1 MFSRVLIANRGA
13 IACRIIRTLRR
24 MGVSP
29 VAVYSDADRHAAHV
43 AQADAAV
50 RLGPPAA
57 VESYLQQ
64 DAIIDAALRTGAQ
77 AIHPGYGF
85 LSENAG
91 FVEACER
98 AGLVFLGPT
107 PAQMRALGL
116 KHTAREIAEREG
128 APLLPGTGL
137 LIDETHALDEAER
150 CGYPV
155 ILKSTAGGGGI
166 GMRVC
171 RTPAELGQHF
181 AAVARLGAAN
191 FGQGG
196 VYLERFVER
205 ARHIEVQIFGD
216 GAGGVVA
223 LGERDCSA
231 QRRNQKV
238 VEETPAPGLRDDVR
252 RRLWDSAEL
261 LARAVKYR
269 SAGTVEFL
277 YDSDHEDFFFL
288 EVNTRLQV
296 EHGVTEAVT
305 GVDIVDWMVRL
316 GAGTLPPLDTLR
328 VQPSGASIQVRV
340 YAEDA
345 AHDFRPSTGQ
355 LTDVRLPE
363 GVRCDTWV
371 ERGTEVTPYYD
382 PMLAKIIVRGAT
394 RAEAMARLE
403 LALAATSFAGLET
416 NLDYLRQIVVEPE
429 FRSGGFPTSFLSRV
443 RYQPRAFEV
452 IDPGMQTTVQDH
464 PGRTGVWHVGVPPS
478 GPMDPLAFR
487 LVNRLVGN
495 PDDAAGLECTMTGP
509 RLRFFRDAVIA
520 LGGADMNAKV
530 DGAPVDRWRAI
541 TVRAGSE
548 LRLGAAAGAGARAYI
563 AVRGGL
569 DVPAYLGSRATFIL
583 GKFGGHAGRVLRMGD
598 MLRWHESTPPGSRLP
613 APESRTDALPDALTP
628 SYSHEWEIGVLYGPH
643 GAPDFFT
650 DGDIATLFS
659 ASWKVHYNS
668 DRTGVRLIGP
678 RPAWARRDG
687 GEAGLHP
694 SNLHDNAYAI
704 GAMDFTGDMPILLG
718 PDGPSLGGFVCPAV
732 VAQAELWKMGQVRA
746 GDTVRFRLITNA
758 QATRMERELDEA
770 IATLSGSLPTPRLE
784 MPDAAVLRRSG
795 STVHRAAGDRYL
807 LVETGPNELSLDLRV
822 RIHALEQLLRGR
834 SLRGIVDVT
843 PGIRSLQIHYD
854 SRILP
859 REELMAAL
867 EECERGLPDL
877 DDVTIPSRV
886 VHLPLSWEDP
896 ATLLAIEKYMQSVRA
911 DAPWCPSNTEFIRR
925 INGLDSIEDVRQ
937 IVYGADYLVLGL
949 GDVYLGAPVA
959 TPVDPRHRLVTTKY
973 NPARTWT
980 AENSVGIGGAY
991 LCVYGMEGPGGYQF
1005 VGRTVQMWNTHRT
1018 TAAFEPGS
1026 PWLLRFFDRI
1036 RFHPVSA
1043 AELLE
1048 MRDAFPHGKYDV
1060 AIEPRTFSMRDY
1072 RAFLASI
1079 APEARAAKQ
1088 RQQAAFDAERE
1099 RWAAAGQPAFV
1110 EPADDAPPPSS
1121 GDVPDGCEAVRSP
1134 MTANVWHVAVEPG
1147 QRVEAGQRI
1156 LVLEAMKME
1165 VEITAHTEGV
1175 VEVVHCAKGAMV
1187 TAGQNLATVRVDA

>member
-1 MFSRVLIANRGA
+1 MFTKILIANRGA
-13 IACRIIRTLRR
+13 IACRIIRTLRQL
-24 MGVSP
+24 GVSP
-29 VAVYSDADRHAAHV
+29 VAVYSEADRHAAHV

-50 RLGPPAA
+50 LVGPPPAA
-57 VESYLQQ
+57 ESYLRQE
-64 DAIIDAALRTGAQ
+64 AIIDAALRTGAQ

-85 LSENAG
+85 LSENAA

-107 PAQMRALGL
+107 PGQMRALGL

-137 LIDETHALDEAER
+137 LADETHALAEAER
-150 CGYPV
+150 CGYPI

-171 RTPAELGQHF
+171 RTPGELADHF

-216 GAGGVVA
+216 GAGHVLA

-238 VEETPAPGLRDDVR
+238 IEETPAPGLRPEVR
-252 RRLWDSAEL
+252 RRLWETAET
-261 LARAVKYR
+261 LARAVNYR

-277 YDSDHEDFFFL
+277 YDADREEFFFL

-296 EHGVTEAVT
+296 EHGVTEEVT

-316 GAGTLPPLDTLR
+316 GAGELPPLETRRL
-328 VQPSGASIQVRV
+328 VPAGASIQVRI

-345 AHDFRPSTGQ
+345 AHDFRPSTGL
-355 LTDVRLPE
+355 LTDVRFPE
-363 GVRCDTWV
+363 GVRCDSWV

-382 PMLAKIIVRGAT
+382 PMLAKIIVRGDT
-394 RAEAMARLE
+394 RDDALTRLDA
-403 LALAATSFAGLET
+403 ALAETAFAGVET
-416 NLDYLRQIVVEPE
+416 NLDYLRQVIAEPE
-429 FRSGGFPTSFLSRV
+429 FRAGGFPTSFLTRV
-443 RYQPRAFEV
+443 HYHPRAFEV
-452 IDPGMQTTVQDH
+452 LDAGMQTTVQDY
-464 PGRTGVWHVGVPPS
+464 PGRMGFWHVGVPPS
-478 GPMDPLAFR
+478 GPMDTLAFR

-495 PDDAAGLECTMTGP
+495 DDTAAALECTMTGP
-509 RLRFFRDAVIA
+509 RLRFFSDAVIA
-520 LGGADMNAKV
+520 LGGADMKARLN
-530 DGAPVDRWRAI
+530 GAPVERWRAI
-541 TVRAGSE
+541 EVAAGSE
-548 LRLGAAAGAGARAYI
+548 LRLGAAAGPGARAYVAI
-563 AVRGGL
+563 RGGL
-569 DVPAYLGSRATFIL
+569 DVPVYLGSRATFIL

-598 MLRWHESTPPGSRLP
+598 MLRWHGGSAGLATPRL
-613 APESRTDALPDALTP
+613 AALPDLLTP
-628 SYSHEWEIGVLYGPH
+628 AYGPDWEIGVLYGPH

-650 DGDIATLFS
+650 DGDIATLFA

-678 RPAWARRDG
+678 RPVWARRDG

-694 SNLHDNAYAI
+694 SNLHDNAYAV

-718 PDGPSLGGFVCPAV
+718 PDGPSLGGFVCPV
-732 VAQAELWKMGQVRA
+732 VIAQAELWKIGQLRA
-746 GDTVRFRLITNA
+746 GDTLRFRLLTNA
-758 QATRMERELDEA
+758 HATRMERELDAAVAALESA
-770 IATLSGSLPTPRLE
+770 LPKPADGPRE
-784 MPDAAVLRRSG
+784 PAVLRRSG
-795 STVHRAAGDRYL
+795 SMVYRASGDRYL
-807 LVETGPNELSLDLRV
+807 LVETGANELDLNLRV
-822 RIHALEQLLRGR
+822 RIHALEQQLRDLQ
-834 SLRGIVDVT
+834 LRGIVDVT

-854 SRILP
+854 SRVLP
-859 REELMAAL
+859 REELIAVL
-867 EECERGLPDL
+867 DGCERALPDL
-877 DDVTIPSRV
+877 DDLTIPSRT

-896 ATLLAIEKYMQSVRA
+896 ATLLAIQKYMQSVRA

-925 INGLDSIEDVRQ
+925 INGLASIDEVRDV
-937 IVYGADYLVLGL
+937 VFNASYLVLGL

-1018 TAAFEPGS
+1018 TKAFAPGS
-1026 PWLLRFFDRI
+1026 PWLLRFFDQI
-1036 RFHPVSA
+1036 RFFPVSA

-1060 AIEPRTFSMRDY
+1060 DIEPTAFSMREY
-1072 RAFLASI
+1072 HAFLRSI
-1079 APEARAAKQ
+1079 DPEARAFKQ
-1088 RQQAAFDAERE
+1088 RQQAAFEAERE
-1099 RWAAAGQPAFV
+1099 RWAAAGQPEFV
-1110 EPADDAPPPSS
+1110 EPPDDLPSATP
-1121 GDVPDGCEAVRSP
+1121 GELPEGCEAVRAP
-1134 MTANVWHVAVEPG
+1134 MTASVWQIAVEPG

-1165 VEITAHTEGV
+1165 VEIIAHTEGI
-1175 VEVVHCAKGAMV
+1175 VELLHCAKGAMV